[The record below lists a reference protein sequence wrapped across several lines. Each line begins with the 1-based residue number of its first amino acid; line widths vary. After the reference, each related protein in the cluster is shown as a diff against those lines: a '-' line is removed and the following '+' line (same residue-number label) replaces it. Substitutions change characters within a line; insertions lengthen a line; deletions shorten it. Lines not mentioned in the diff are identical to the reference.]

1 MLTLILLTS
10 LSSFELK
17 PIEVPSGMSCSQL
30 YDKIIY
36 YVKNPNYEAGNG
48 QIWIQSFYNK
58 QPVGGYICE
67 SK

>member
-1 MLTLILLTS
+1 MLILILLTS

-36 YVKNPNYEAGNG
+36 YVK
-48 QIWIQSFYNK
+48 IQTMNLVMVKFGFKVFIINN
-58 QPVGGYICE
+58 Q
-67 SK
+67 

>member
-1 MLTLILLTS
+1 MLILILLTS

-36 YVKNPNYEAGNG
+36 YVKNPNYESGNG
-48 QIWIQSFYNK
+48 QIWIQVFIINN
-58 QPVGGYICE
+58 Q
-67 SK
+67 

>member
-1 MLTLILLTS
+1 MLILILVTS

-17 PIEVPSGMSCSQL
+17 PIEVPVGVSCSQL
-30 YDKIIY
+30 YNKIVY
-36 YVKNPNYEAGNG
+36 QVKNTNYEAGNG

-58 QPVGGYICE
+58 QLVGGYICE